1 MSSII
6 DKNDKIFTMFKQYRK
21 LLEDDPKTESH
32 VRTTQIAA
40 SQLTLAH
47 MIDHVVC
54 LLKDEVESVNTEN
67 GV

>member
-1 MSSII
+1 MSNTI
-6 DKNDKIFTMFKQYRK
+6 DKDDKIFVMFKKYRE
-21 LLEDDPKTESH
+21 LLEDDSKTKSH
-32 VRTTQIAA
+32 VRTTQLVA

>member
-6 DKNDKIFTMFKQYRK
+6 DNDDKIFVMFQRYRT
-21 LLEDDPKTESH
+21 LLERDATTAQH
-32 VRTTQIAA
+32 IRTTQLVA

-54 LLKDEVESVNTEN
+54 LLKDKGDSESS
-67 GV
+67 